1 MVGCVGGGDS
11 HCVLEEAPQSRVQKM
26 LLVVKVK
33 LRSQTREQTPSG
45 FPPEDMNE
53 TVGRPVRAGLT
64 GVMWTWDRSR
74 SPLLGHVQARAWSW
88 CLCWAPWSPGSEL
101 GHRVGRTGFIVGGRY
116 LRLDNTGSKVPSEC
130 EIGHRLSQDLQ
141 SSVTFY

>member
-1 MVGCVGGGDS
+1 MCWGGSDS

-26 LLVVKVK
+26 LLVVIVV
-33 LRSQTREQTPSG
+33 LRSQTREQMPSR

-64 GVMWTWDRSR
+64 GVTWTWERSR
-74 SPLLGHVQARAWSW
+74 SPPPGHVQARAWSP

-101 GHRVGRTGFIVGGRY
+101 GHRVGCTEFIVGGRY
-116 LRLDNTGSKVPSEC
+116 LLLDNTSSKVPSEC
-130 EIGHRLSQDLQ
+130 EIGHRLSQDRQ